1 MCVSTNTH
9 THTLLS
15 RTGTGESGKSTFI
28 KQMRIIHGAGYSRQD
43 RLKYKELVYRNIMK
57 AIVTLIEAMGTLMV
71 AYEKDGAEQKVAVL
85 RDVDPGTVDTITK
98 EEQLA
103 ISWLWADQGVQTCYQ
118 RRREFQLSDSAK

>member
-1 MCVSTNTH
+1 
-9 THTLLS
+9 
-15 RTGTGESGKSTFI
+15 
-28 KQMRIIHGAGYSRQD
+28 
-43 RLKYKELVYRNIMK
+43 MK